1 MEQTKPYKQQT
12 DEEARALFWKFYGE
26 KYIAVIGPELGWSE
40 SEAEQIRAAAISGGG
55 ERYEFA
61 DVIDEP
67 IVSRECTTP
76 FVRKVDARRMWMS
89 FAAGVETDQRRFL
102 SSEQSSDGY
111 GLRPGTHGD
120 VSLADGVV
128 SRGHTPLWF
137 HHASPGTLR
146 RRKNWTKF
154 YGVSEQRFDP
164 AAVNRDRAA
173 GDVARTLRDKKRGE
187 GGEFGRF
194 AETPHRD
201 LGRPACLD
209 LVGGQAFLVREKFD
223 QFLEPF
229 GAGVAGQNVIHSDA
243 VSRDLARERFGKT
256 GDRRSQAV

>member
-26 KYIAVIGPELGWSE
+26 KYIAVMGPELRWSA
-40 SEAEQIRAAAISGGG
+40 SEAEQIRATAISGGG

-61 DVIDEP
+61 DVIEEP
-67 IVSRECTTP
+67 IVVRECTAP
-76 FVRKVDARRMWMS
+76 IVRKVDAVQMWAS
-89 FAAGVETDQRRFL
+89 FAVGVETDRRRFL
-102 SSEQSSDGY
+102 SSEQSSNSCGS
-111 GLRPGTHGD
+111 RPGTHD
-120 VSLADGVV
+120 DAWPADGDTFL
-128 SRGHTPLWF
+128 GHKAVWF

-146 RRKNWTKF
+146 GRANWAKF

-173 GDVARTLRDKKRGE
+173 GDIARTLRDKKRGE

-209 LVGGQAFLVREKFD
+209 LVGGQAFFVREKFD
-223 QFLEPF
+223 QLFEPF

-256 GDRRSQAV
+256 CDRRPQAV

>member
-26 KYIAVIGPELGWSE
+26 KYIAVMGPELGWSE

-55 ERYEFA
+55 ERYELA

-67 IVSRECTTP
+67 TLSRECTAP
-76 FVRKVDARRMWMS
+76 FVRKVDARQMWTS

-102 SSEQSSDGY
+102 SSEQSSDGC
-111 GLRPGTHGD
+111 GPRPGTHD
-120 VSLADGVV
+120 NVWLADGDI
-128 SRGHTPLWF
+128 SLGHTAVWF

-146 RRKNWTKF
+146 KRTNLAKF
-154 YGVSEQRFDP
+154 YGVSEQRLNP

-209 LVGGQAFLVREKFD
+209 LVGGQAFFAREKIYQLF
-223 QFLEPF
+223 EPF
-229 GAGVAGQNVIHSDA
+229 GASVAGQNIIHSDA
-243 VSRDLARERFGKT
+243 VSRDLARERFGKAR
-256 GDRRSQAV
+256 DRCSQAV